1 MFILFGN
8 STFFNAINP
17 MQANI
22 NKLNAVNNIR
32 WVGSKPSVK
41 LYTITEATM
50 PVTITRD
57 AMI

>member
-1 MFILFGN
+1 MFSLLGK

-22 NKLNAVNNIR
+22 NKLNAVNNILC
-32 WVGSKPSVK
+32 VCPKPSVK

-50 PVTITRD
+50 PVIKTRD